1 MLLIKKP
8 NIFLPKARVR
18 ILGFHKT
25 IVGYHK
31 VNPGQER
38 DRIEIHRQSVSLWMR
53 AKVAMASFLYL
64 LVVIVTLEIELV
76 RSSPLHQSENAR
88 VVGVEEVFS
97 NKPRGKSVDQD
108 DEDEDDEGSA
118 ASALLSRAEQALW
131 VKSE

>member
-53 AKVAMASFLYL
+53 AAKVAMASFFFL
-64 LVVIVTLEIELV
+64 LVVIATLEIELV
-76 RSSPLHQSENAR
+76 HSSPLHQSENAR
-88 VVGVEEVFS
+88 VGVEEVFS
-97 NKPRGKSVDQD
+97 NKLRGKSVDQD